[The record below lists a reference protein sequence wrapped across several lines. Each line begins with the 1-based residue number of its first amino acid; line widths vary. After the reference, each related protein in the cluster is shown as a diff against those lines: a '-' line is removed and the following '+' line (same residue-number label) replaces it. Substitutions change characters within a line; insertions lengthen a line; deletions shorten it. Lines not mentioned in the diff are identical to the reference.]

1 LCAQAPTENSQAKL
15 DSLDKLIAVE
25 WDMINELKELLRE
38 ARYTRDKIR
47 ISNSLAY
54 HVNCLNRLL
63 IQKGETPLNEETL
76 GTLITRLPKKA
87 QRRVLREF
95 RIWKRK
101 LSSAS

>member
-1 LCAQAPTENSQAKL
+1 MCAHTPTENSQTNL
-15 DSLDKLIAVE
+15 DSLNKLVAIE
-25 WDMINELKELLRE
+25 WDMINELRELLRK

-54 HVNCLNRLL
+54 HVNCLNKLL

-95 RIWKRK
+95 KIWKRK
-101 LSSAS
+101 LSSTG